1 MAQAMIVEANL
12 KKATLKQNFRTIG
25 IQTGIDDELFFYLTN
40 KKSARVYFSSVY
52 KQTVLS
58 FNLGNS
64 KNFII
69 DKNSWLIL
77 KNNFEE
83 IDRRLNTNQE

>member
-1 MAQAMIVEANL
+1 MIVEANL

-25 IQTGIDDELFFYLTN
+25 IQTGIDDELFFFLTN

-69 DKNSWLIL
+69 DKNSWLI
-77 KNNFEE
+77 
-83 IDRRLNTNQE
+83 

>member
-25 IQTGIDDELFFYLTN
+25 IQTGIDDELFFFLTN

>member
-1 MAQAMIVEANL
+1 MIVEANL

-25 IQTGIDDELFFYLTN
+25 IQTGIDDELFFFLTN